1 MRDCDGDGGGD
12 SGACNRDLGRSDMR
26 HGEETRRM
34 SSDSEE
40 GDAIVCSDLPRRSAK
55 RNEAM
60 QCNNEGVRHRLSC
73 LRCRNQEHA
82 WWPSRTK
89 SVQIYVA
96 EKGPSLPY
104 FSCRSLMDTRC
115 EKTSSDS
122 SQTRV
127 KSQKPRVVKAL

>member
-26 HGEETRRM
+26 HRGETRRM

-60 QCNNEGVRHRLSC
+60 QCNNEGVEDPANEQLLEIRILLTLSPAHSMHSNEEKDIELRLKSSSSKLVGC
-73 LRCRNQEHA
+73 WLEQMEIYLKFGRGNDCR
-82 WWPSRTK
+82 
-89 SVQIYVA
+89 
-96 EKGPSLPY
+96 
-104 FSCRSLMDTRC
+104 
-115 EKTSSDS
+115 
-122 SQTRV
+122 
-127 KSQKPRVVKAL
+127 

>member
-26 HGEETRRM
+26 HRGETRRM

-60 QCNNEGVRHRLSC
+60 QCNNEGVEDPANEQLLEIRILLILPPAHSMHSMHS
-73 LRCRNQEHA
+73 NE
-82 WWPSRTK
+82 
-89 SVQIYVA
+89 
-96 EKGPSLPY
+96 EKDIPQFPKLHC
-104 FSCRSLMDTRC
+104 F
-115 EKTSSDS
+115 
-122 SQTRV
+122 
-127 KSQKPRVVKAL
+127 A

>member
-89 SVQIYVA
+89 SVQRYVA
-96 EKGPSLPY
+96 EKGPSLP
-104 FSCRSLMDTRC
+104 FFFLSLLNGHT
-115 EKTSSDS
+115 
-122 SQTRV
+122 
-127 KSQKPRVVKAL
+127 L